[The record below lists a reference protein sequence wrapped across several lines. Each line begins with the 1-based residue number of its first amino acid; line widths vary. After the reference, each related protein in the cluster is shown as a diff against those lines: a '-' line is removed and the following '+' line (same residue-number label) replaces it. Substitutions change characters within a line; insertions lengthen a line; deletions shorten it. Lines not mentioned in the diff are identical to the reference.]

1 LWYQLVVYTF
11 SQGITYIDIELTL
24 DPVPPRGNFR
34 DFDFL
39 IPYGI

>member
-1 LWYQLVVYTF
+1 VVSTG
-11 SQGITYIDIELTL
+11 SIHIMQGISYIDIELTI